1 MESFSLFLQSN
12 LRLVCTYQKK
22 KMTFL
27 LSQREKNLASTMN
40 RHSISTYSI
49 ASHEP
54 ITKTL
59 VAHPLEREGG
69 SERLFIREEMSRRL
83 KLRALWLKEG
93 DKSKIGIVNR
103 ALNCHLNYVK

>member
-1 MESFSLFLQSN
+1 
-12 LRLVCTYQKK
+12 
-22 KMTFL
+22 MTFL

-59 VAHPLEREGG
+59 AAHPLEREGG